1 MPNWC
6 SNDVTIWGLKE
17 QPAKDLI
24 RAAKAGNL
32 LNWITPMPKELEG
45 TSAGNDKDNWWD
57 WRWKK
62 WGTKWDVHCHHVEF
76 EEPDEEGGGYVIEL
90 SFDSAWS
97 PPMAAFEILKEQ
109 YPEIDVDHYYF
120 EPGCDFC
127 GCNGDDYSPYEIY
140 QVHKTGKFVGYMASE
155 LADRFGFLEDYYDD
169 EDEIED
175 IRLKVKEV

>member
-24 RAAKAGNL
+24 AAAKAGKL
-32 LNWITPMPKELEG
+32 LNWIAPMPKELEDTTAPSDDG
-45 TSAGNDKDNWWD
+45 VNWYN
-57 WRWKK
+57 WRVRK
-62 WGTKWDVHCHHVEF
+62 WGTKWDVDCHHVEF

-97 PPMAAFEILKEQ
+97 PPMAAFEILKEK

-120 EPGCDFC
+120 EPGCDFV
-127 GCNGDDYSPYEIY
+127 GCNGDDYSPYDIY
-140 QVHKTGKFVGYMASE
+140 LKYKAGEKPNQEVQE
-155 LADRFGFLEDYYDD
+155 LIDRFGFLEDYYDD
-169 EDEIED
+169 EEEEEA
-175 IRLKVKEV
+175 V